1 MLPFVMVLGGVEL
14 SKQQR
19 RPKLVR
25 PAAAT
30 RRPTR
35 PKPGQGGRKA
45 RAGGRGCPVATAPDN
60 KRNRHPPRPSP
71 EEQRVRR
78 RAHEILF

>member
-1 MLPFVMVLGGVEL
+1 MVLGGVEL

-35 PKPGQGGRKA
+35 P
-45 RAGGRGCPVATAPDN
+45 
-60 KRNRHPPRPSP
+60 
-71 EEQRVRR
+71 
-78 RAHEILF
+78 